1 MIHYHGGPIWPE
13 NAGAVIWR
21 GRHGFVSF
29 AHPGQIGVAAD
40 VCQSF
45 AVDNGAFTAWKGGKA
60 YDFDGYVAW
69 VKKWQRHPRFD
80 FCLIPDKI
88 DGTEEENRLLLE
100 RWPLHKYM
108 SVPVWHLHESL
119 IYLDLLVTSYPRVAI
134 GSSGEY
140 AQIGTQKWWSRMAE
154 AMNHICDGDGRPPCK
169 LHGLRM
175 LNPDVFKMFP
185 FSSADSTNV
194 AQNTRESK
202 RWKGPYKPPNN
213 ISRGCLLAD
222 RIEAH
227 NSAAYWT
234 PQPVQQGLWA

>member
-13 NAGAVIWR
+13 NAAATIWR

-29 AHPGQIGVAAD
+29 ARPEQIGVAAD

-45 AVDNGAFTAWKGGKA
+45 AVDNGAFTAWKSGTA
-60 YDFDGYVAW
+60 YDFAGYVAW
-69 VKKWQRHPRFD
+69 VEEWMRHPRFD
-80 FCLIPDKI
+80 WCLIPDKI
-88 DGTEEENRLLLE
+88 DGTEKENRALLDG
-100 RWPLHKYM
+100 WPLPEFL

-119 IYLDLLVTSYPRVAI
+119 EYLYFLASSYPRVAI
-134 GSSGEY
+134 GSSGDY
-140 AQIGTQKWWSRMAE
+140 AKIRTMAWWGRMAE
-154 AMNHICDGDGRPPCK
+154 AMNSLCDDEGKPPCK

-175 LNPDVFKMFP
+175 LNPDVFGKFP

-194 AQNTRESK
+194 AQNARESQ
-202 RWKGPYKPPNN
+202 RWEGPYKPPNV
-213 ISRGCLLAD
+213 ITRGCLLAD

-234 PQPVQQGLWA
+234 AKPIQQGLWI